1 MFILVYSPMQFRLL
15 IGSLFLVFGLQ
26 AQNPYLDSLRNCLSK
41 PVSSD
46 TMRVFQ
52 YNEIAWTYLDY
63 SLDSTFLFAN
73 KALNLA
79 QKRNYPNGIMDAK
92 NTLGIYYRYVSEYS
106 KAISMYNELITLRI
120 KNHQED
126 KLTGAYANLG
136 SVYYEKGS
144 YAQALKHY
152 QKAIDIARKFHQDD
166 KVLVLYSN
174 LAAAYKSVGLYDQA
188 ISTFHE
194 GLKLNKRIRNKEQE
208 AQLYMNLSTVYHDRN
223 MIDESVKYSEIA
235 RKLSREVHAVRNR
248 QTILYNLSLD
258 YRAKKQF
265 AKAKACLDEMYTV
278 AKEMDEEDIWLEYY
292 LARANYL
299 FDLKR
304 FDEAMKFTLTAE
316 KYANREAD
324 LLSYGEVELTKACIY
339 AEMYKFREGIEAAE
353 LALDAF
359 KDTEDANAQ
368 IRTYTTLSEI
378 LKKSGDYKK
387 SLEYYEKANAL
398 KEKTDLQAVTN
409 QIATLNSLN
418 ELERKEQDLEL
429 SRQTNAK
436 IEAENERKSNL
447 IFGLVLIG
455 VLIVISLVI
464 SFRSNQEKKKAN
476 ALLNKQNEEI
486 EDQKSLIEQKQ
497 TEILDSIHYA
507 KRIQES
513 LLVQQELLRESLPD
527 SFIFFQPKDIVSG
540 DFYWAT
546 KRDDKFYLAI
556 CDSTGHGV
564 PGAFMSALNITFLS
578 EAINQ
583 LGIGDPGK
591 IFDHVRK
598 RLVESISHD
607 GARDGMDGV
616 LFCFGESNRKLA
628 YAAAYNNPVLVRGGE
643 LMKFPADKMPVGKS
657 DVMTGFQTYTIDL
670 EPGDELF
677 AYTDGYADQFG
688 GEKGKKLKLANLHA
702 YLLRIST
709 EKTTEQHEL
718 LKDHFQSWKG
728 NLDQVDDVCLFGV
741 KL

>member
-1 MFILVYSPMQFRLL
+1 MQFRLL
-15 IGSLFLVFGLQ
+15 IGSLFVMLGLQ
-26 AQNPYLDSLRNCLSK
+26 AQTPYLDSLRNCLSR

-52 YNEIAWTYLDY
+52 YNEIAWTYLEY
-63 SLDSTFLFAN
+63 SLDSTYIFAN
-73 KALNLA
+73 KAINLA
-79 QKRNYPNGIMDAK
+79 QKRKYPNGVMDAK
-92 NTLGIYYRYVSEYS
+92 NTLGIYYRYLSEYA
-106 KAISMYNELITLRI
+106 KAINVYNELIALRI

-136 SVYYEKGS
+136 SVYFEKGS

-152 QKAIDIARKFHQDD
+152 QKAIDIAKKYNQDD
-166 KVLVLYSN
+166 KVLVLYTN
-174 LAAAYKSVGLYDQA
+174 LGVAYKSVGLYDQA
-188 ISTFHE
+188 ISTFNE
-194 GLKLNKRIRNKEQE
+194 GLKLNKRIKNKEQE
-208 AQLYMNLSTVYHDRN
+208 AQLYMNLSTVYHDKN
-223 MIDESVKYSEIA
+223 MVDESVKYSEIA
-235 RKLSREVHAVRNR
+235 RKLSREVQAVRNR

-258 YRAKKQF
+258 YRVKKQF
-265 AKAKACLDEMYTV
+265 SKAKACLDEMYSV
-278 AKEMDEEDIWLEYY
+278 AREMDEEDIWLEYF

-299 FDLKR
+299 YDLKH
-304 FDEAMKFTLTAE
+304 FDEAMKLTVTAE

-324 LLSYGEVELTKACIY
+324 LLSYGEVQLTKASIY
-339 AEMYKFREGIEAAE
+339 AELKKFKEGIAAAE
-353 LALDAF
+353 LALTAF
-359 KDTEDANAQ
+359 RDTEDADAQ
-368 IRTYTTLSEI
+368 VRTLKVLSELYKRDGAPEEA
-378 LKKSGDYKK
+378 LKVF
-387 SLEYYEKANAL
+387 EEAQEL
-398 KEKTDLQAVTN
+398 KEKTDLESVTN

-429 SRQTNAK
+429 SRQTNQL
-436 IEAENERKSNL
+436 ITAENNRKSNL
-447 IFGLVLIG
+447 ILGLFLIG
-455 VLIVISLVI
+455 GLIVISLGI
-464 SFRSNQEKKKAN
+464 SFKSNQQKKKAN

-486 EDQKSLIEQKQ
+486 EVQKTLIEEKQ

-513 LLVQQELLRESLPD
+513 LLVQQKLLKESLPE

-546 KRDDKFYLAI
+546 KRNDQFYLAI

-583 LGIGDPGK
+583 LGITDPGK

-616 LFCFGESNRKLA
+616 LFCFDESNRKLA
-628 YAAAYNNPVLVRGGE
+628 YAAAYNNPIIIRDGE
-643 LMKFPADKMPVGKS
+643 LLKFPADKMPVGKS
-657 DVMTGFQTYTIDL
+657 DLMTEFQTYTIDL

-688 GEKGKKLKLANLHA
+688 GEKGKKLKLANLHE
-702 YLLRIST
+702 YLLTIST
-709 EKTTEQHEL
+709 EKIPDQHDL
-718 LKDHFQSWKG
+718 LKEHFQSWKG
-728 NLDQVDDVCLFGV
+728 SLDQVDDVCLFGV
-741 KL
+741 KLI

>member
-1 MFILVYSPMQFRLL
+1 MRSWILG
-15 IGSLFLVFGLQ
+15 IALFTGFGIFGQ
-26 AQNPYLDSLRNCLSK
+26 TEYLDSLKNALQK

-46 TMRVFQ
+46 TMRVLQ

-63 SLDSTFLFAN
+63 SLDSTLSFAN
-73 KALNLA
+73 RALHLA
-79 QKRNYPNGIMDAK
+79 KKRNYPNGVMDAK
-92 NTLGIYYRYVSEYS
+92 NTLGIYYRYTAEYS
-106 KAISMYNELITLRI
+106 KAIAMYNELIALRI

-126 KLTGAYANLG
+126 KLIGAYANLG

-152 QKAIDIARKFHQDD
+152 QKAIDIAKKFRQDD
-166 KVLVLYSN
+166 KVLILYSN
-174 LAAAYKSVGLYDQA
+174 LGAAYKSVGLYDQA
-188 ISTFHE
+188 ISTFNE
-194 GLKLNKRIRNKEQE
+194 GLKLNKRIKNKEQE

-235 RKLSREVHAVRNR
+235 RKLSREINAVRNR

-258 YRAKKQF
+258 YRTKKQF
-265 AKAKACLDEMYTV
+265 SKAKACLDEMYVV

-292 LARANYL
+292 LGRANYL

-304 FDEAMKFTLTAE
+304 FDEAMKLTLMAE
-316 KYANREAD
+316 KYADSEAD
-324 LLSYGEVELTKACIY
+324 LLSYGEVQLTKACIY
-339 AEMYKFREGIEAAE
+339 AEQYRFKEGIEAAE
-353 LALDAF
+353 LALNAF

-378 LKKSGDYKK
+378 LKKAGDYKK
-387 SLEYYEKANAL
+387 SLEYYERANEL
-398 KEKTDLQAVTN
+398 QEKTDLEAVTN

-418 ELERKEQDLEL
+418 ELERKEQDLAL

-447 IFGLVLIG
+447 ILGLVLIG
-455 VLIVISLVI
+455 ILIVVSLVI

-513 LLVQQELLRESLPD
+513 LLVQQELLKESLPE

-583 LGIGDPGK
+583 LGISEPGK

-607 GARDGMDGV
+607 GAKDGMDGV
-616 LFCFGESNRKLA
+616 LFCFDESNRELA

-643 LMKFPADKMPVGKS
+643 LIKFPADKMPVGKS
-657 DVMTGFQTYTIDL
+657 DWMTGFQTYTINP

-688 GEKGKKLKLANLHA
+688 GEKGKKLKLANLHE

-709 EKTTEQHEL
+709 EKTTEQHKL
-718 LKDHFQSWKG
+718 LKNHFQSWKG

-741 KL
+741 KF

>member
-1 MFILVYSPMQFRLL
+1 MRSWFLGIVLVM
-15 IGSLFLVFGLQ
+15 GSGAFGQ
-26 AQNPYLDSLRNCLSK
+26 TEYLDSLKNALQK

-63 SLDSTFLFAN
+63 SLDSTYVFAN

-79 QKRNYPNGIMDAK
+79 RKRNYPNGIMDAK
-92 NTLGIYYRYVSEYS
+92 NTLGIYYRYLSQYS
-106 KAISMYNELITLRI
+106 KAITMYNELIALRI

-136 SVYYEKGS
+136 SVYYEKGA

-152 QKAIDIARKFHQDD
+152 QKAIDIAKKFHQDD
-166 KVLVLYSN
+166 KILVLYTN

-188 ISTFHE
+188 ISTFQE
-194 GLKLNKRIRNKEQE
+194 GLKLNKRIKNKEQE

-235 RKLSREVHAVRNR
+235 RKLSREVNAVRNR

-258 YRAKKQF
+258 YRTKKQF
-265 AKAKACLDEMYTV
+265 SKAKACLDEMYSV

-299 FDLKR
+299 YDLKR
-304 FDEAMKFTLTAE
+304 FDEAMKFTLTAG

-324 LLSYGEVELTKACIY
+324 LLNYGEVELTKASIY
-339 AEMYKFREGIEAAE
+339 AELKQYKEGIESAE

-359 KDTEDANAQ
+359 RDTEDAGAQ
-368 IRTYTTLSEI
+368 IRT
-378 LKKSGDYKK
+378 LKVLAELYKRSG
-387 SLEYYEKANAL
+387 SHEKALKVFEEAQEL
-398 KEKTDLQAVTN
+398 KEKTDLESVTN

-418 ELERKEQDLEL
+418 ELERKEQDLAL
-429 SRQTNAK
+429 SRQTNEK
-436 IEAENERKSNL
+436 IEAENQRKSNL
-447 IFGLVLIG
+447 ILGLFLIG
-455 VLIVISLVI
+455 GLIVISLGI

-513 LLVQQELLRESLPD
+513 LLVQQTLLKEALPE

-546 KRDDKFYLAI
+546 KRDDQFYLAI

-583 LGIGDPGK
+583 LGITEPGK

-616 LFCFGESNRKLA
+616 LFCFDESNRKLS

-643 LMKFPADKMPVGKS
+643 LIKFPADKMPVGKS
-657 DVMTGFQTYTIDL
+657 DLMTEFQTYMIDL

-709 EKTTEQHEL
+709 EKAPEQHDL
-718 LKDHFQSWKG
+718 LKNHFQSWKG

>member
-1 MFILVYSPMQFRLL
+1 MRSWFLGIVLVT
-15 IGSLFLVFGLQ
+15 GFGAFGQ
-26 AQNPYLDSLRNCLSK
+26 TEYLDSLKNTLQK

-79 QKRNYPNGIMDAK
+79 QKRKYPNGIMDAK
-92 NTLGIYYRYVSEYS
+92 NTLGIYYRYLSQYS
-106 KAISMYNELITLRI
+106 KAITMYNELIALRI

-126 KLTGAYANLG
+126 KLTGAYSNLG
-136 SVYYEKGS
+136 SVYFEKGS

-152 QKAIDIARKFHQDD
+152 QKAIDIAKKFHQDD
-166 KVLVLYSN
+166 KILVLYTN

-194 GLKLNKRIRNKEQE
+194 GLKLNKRIQNKEQE
-208 AQLYMNLSTVYHDRN
+208 AQLYMNLSTVYHDKN

-235 RKLSREVHAVRNR
+235 RKLSREVNAVRNR

-258 YRAKKQF
+258 YRTQKQF
-265 AKAKACLDEMYTV
+265 SKAKACLDEMYSV

-299 FDLKR
+299 YDLKH
-304 FDEAMKFTLTAE
+304 FDESMKFTLTAE
-316 KYANREAD
+316 KYADREAD
-324 LLSYGEVELTKACIY
+324 LLNYGEVELTKASIY
-339 AEMYKFREGIEAAE
+339 AELRKYKEGIEAAN

-359 KDTEDANAQ
+359 RDTEDASAQ
-368 IRTYTTLSEI
+368 VRT
-378 LKKSGDYKK
+378 LKVLAELYKRSGNH
-387 SLEYYEKANAL
+387 EKALSVFEEAQEL
-398 KEKTDLQAVTN
+398 KEKTDLESVTN

-418 ELERKEQDLEL
+418 ELERKEQDLAL
-429 SRQTNAK
+429 SRQTNER
-436 IEAENERKSNL
+436 IEAENQRKSNL
-447 IFGLVLIG
+447 ILGLFLIG
-455 VLIVISLVI
+455 GLIVISLGI
-464 SFRSNQEKKKAN
+464 SFRSNQAKKKAN
-476 ALLNKQNEEI
+476 ALLNQQNEEI

-513 LLVQQELLRESLPD
+513 LLVQQTLLQEALPE

-583 LGIGDPGK
+583 LGIAEPGK

-616 LFCFGESNRKLA
+616 LFCFDESNRKLA
-628 YAAAYNNPVLVRGGE
+628 YAAAYNNPVLVRKGE
-643 LMKFPADKMPVGKS
+643 LIKFPADKMPVGKS
-657 DVMTGFQTYTIDL
+657 DWMTEFQTYTIDL

-688 GEKGKKLKLANLHA
+688 GGKGKKLKLANLHA

-709 EKTTEQHEL
+709 EKTMEQHEL
-718 LKDHFQSWKG
+718 LKNHFQSWKG

>member
-1 MFILVYSPMQFRLL
+1 MQFRLL
-15 IGSLFLVFGLQ
+15 IGSLFVVLGLQ
-26 AQNPYLDSLRNCLSK
+26 AQTPYLDSLRNCLSK

-63 SLDSTFLFAN
+63 SLDSTYLYLHKGLA
-73 KALNLA
+73 LA
-79 QKRNYPNGIMDAK
+79 QKKNYANGIMDSK
-92 NTLGIYYRYVSEYS
+92 NTLGIYYRLNSQYPE
-106 KAISMYNELITLRI
+106 AIKIYEELIQRR
-120 KNHQED
+120 KKYHQEN
-126 KLTGAYANLG
+126 KLIGAYSNLG
-136 SVYYEKGS
+136 SVYFEKGDF
-144 YAQALKHY
+144 ALALKNY
-152 QKAIDIARKFHQDD
+152 EKAIDIAQKQKDD
-166 KVLVLYSN
+166 KGALVLYTN
-174 LAAAYKSVGLYDQA
+174 LGATYKACGLYDQA
-188 ISTFHE
+188 VKAFEE
-194 GLKLNKRIRNKEQE
+194 GLKLNKKIHDDLQE
-208 AQLYMNLSTVYHDRN
+208 GQLYVNLGTVYHERN
-223 MIDESVKYSEIA
+223 MYQQAIKFQLIA
-235 RKLSREVHAVRNR
+235 KDKVEKSGNYRLLETV
-248 QTILYNLSLD
+248 LYNLSLD
-258 YRAKKQF
+258 YRYTKQF
-265 AKAKACLDEMYTV
+265 ASAKRMLAELKKVAQRLDE
-278 AKEMDEEDIWLEYY
+278 DEVWLTYY
-292 LARANYL
+292 HAQANYL
-299 FDLKR
+299 ADVKKYPEALK
-304 FDEAMKFTLTAE
+304 FAELAE
-316 KYANREAD
+316 KMSNKEAD
-324 LLSYGEVELTKACIY
+324 LLNYGEVQLTKATIY
-339 AEMYKFREGIEAAE
+339 QEMGQSKLAIQHAET
-353 LALDAF
+353 ALDAF
-359 KDTEDANAQ
+359 KDTEDANAL
-368 IRTYTTLSEI
+368 IRTYNSFSEI
-378 LKKSGDYKK
+378 LKKAGDYKK
-387 SLEYYEKANAL
+387 SLEYFEKANAL
-398 KEKTDLQAVTN
+398 KEKTDLEAVTN

-418 ELERKEQDLEL
+418 ELERKEQDLAL
-429 SRQTNAK
+429 SKQTNQL
-436 IEAENERKSNL
+436 ISAENDRKSNL
-447 IFGLVLIG
+447 ILGLFLIG
-455 VLIVISLVI
+455 GLIVISLVI

-476 ALLNKQNEEI
+476 ALLNQQNEEI

-513 LLVQQELLRESLPD
+513 LLVQQELLKEALPE

-546 KRDDKFYLAI
+546 KRNGKFYLAI

-583 LGIGDPGK
+583 LGVSEPGK

-616 LFCFGESNRKLA
+616 LFCFDESNRKLA

-643 LMKFPADKMPVGKS
+643 LIKFPADKMPVGKS
-657 DVMTGFQTYTIDL
+657 DLMTEFQTYTIDL

-688 GEKGKKLKLANLHA
+688 GEKGKKLKLANLHE

-709 EKTTEQHEL
+709 EKTMEQHEL
-718 LKDHFQSWKG
+718 LKNHFRSWKG

>member
-1 MFILVYSPMQFRLL
+1 M
-15 IGSLFLVFGLQ
+15 GSGAFGQ
-26 AQNPYLDSLRNCLSK
+26 TEYLDSLKNALQK

-63 SLDSTFLFAN
+63 SLDSTYVFAN

-79 QKRNYPNGIMDAK
+79 RKRNYPNGIMDAK
-92 NTLGIYYRYVSEYS
+92 NTLGIYYRYLSQYS
-106 KAISMYNELITLRI
+106 KAITMYNELIALRI

-136 SVYYEKGS
+136 SVYYEKGA

-152 QKAIDIARKFHQDD
+152 QKAIDIAKKFHQDD
-166 KVLVLYSN
+166 KILVLYTN

-188 ISTFHE
+188 ISTFQE
-194 GLKLNKRIRNKEQE
+194 GLKLNKRIKNKEQE

-235 RKLSREVHAVRNR
+235 RKLSREVNAVRNR

-258 YRAKKQF
+258 YRTKKQF
-265 AKAKACLDEMYTV
+265 SKAKACLDEMYSV

-299 FDLKR
+299 YDLKR
-304 FDEAMKFTLTAE
+304 FDEAMKFTLTAG

-324 LLSYGEVELTKACIY
+324 LLNYGEVELTKASIY
-339 AEMYKFREGIEAAE
+339 AELKQYKEGIESAE

-359 KDTEDANAQ
+359 RDTEDAGAQ
-368 IRTYTTLSEI
+368 IRT
-378 LKKSGDYKK
+378 LKVLAELYKRSG
-387 SLEYYEKANAL
+387 SHEKALKVFEEAQEL
-398 KEKTDLQAVTN
+398 KEKTDLESVTN

-418 ELERKEQDLEL
+418 ELERKEQDLAL
-429 SRQTNAK
+429 SRQTNEK
-436 IEAENERKSNL
+436 IEAENQRKSNL
-447 IFGLVLIG
+447 ILGLFLIG
-455 VLIVISLVI
+455 GLIVISLGI

-513 LLVQQELLRESLPD
+513 LLVQQTLLKEALPE

-546 KRDDKFYLAI
+546 KRDDQFYLAI

-583 LGIGDPGK
+583 LGITEPGK

-616 LFCFGESNRKLA
+616 LFCFDESNRKLS

-643 LMKFPADKMPVGKS
+643 LIKFPADKMPVGKS
-657 DVMTGFQTYTIDL
+657 DLMTEFQTYMIDL

-709 EKTTEQHEL
+709 EKAPEQHDL
-718 LKDHFQSWKG
+718 LKNHFQSWKG